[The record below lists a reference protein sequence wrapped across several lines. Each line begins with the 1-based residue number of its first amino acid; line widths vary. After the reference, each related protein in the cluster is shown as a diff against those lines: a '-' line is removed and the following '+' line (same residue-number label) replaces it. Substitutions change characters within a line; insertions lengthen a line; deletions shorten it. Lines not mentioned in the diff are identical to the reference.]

1 MKKFLL
7 LLAMVAFATGMT
19 FAQHGGGHPH
29 GGHPGFPG
37 DSTVVDS
44 IGHPGIPHDSIP
56 HDSIDHPT
64 HPMDS
69 LMQDSVAHPH
79 HGHPFGGHHGGG
91 LCDST
96 VVDSLA
102 HGGCPFGLGD
112 STLIDSLGLGHHG
125 HPFHGHHGHHG
136 EGTCD
141 STVVVDST
149 VVDPPTKSAF
159 VISKVVLYPNPV
171 VNELSIDFSAT
182 SSEMVKI
189 EIYTINGQLVRSLT
203 IETSE
208 GSNSER
214 IDVST
219 LNNGNYLLRIEQGNS
234 RVISRFIK

>member
-1 MKKFLL
+1 MKKLVLL
-7 LLAMVAFATGMT
+7 FAMVAFATGMT

-44 IGHPGIPHDSIP
+44 IGHPGVPCDSIAHDSIN
-56 HDSIDHPT
+56 HPT

-96 VVDSLA
+96 AVDSLA
-102 HGGCPFGLGD
+102 HSGCPFGLGD
-112 STLIDSLGLGHHG
+112 SALVDSLGFSHHG
-125 HPFHGHHGHHG
+125 HPFHGHHGDG
-136 EGTCD
+136 ICD
-141 STVVVDST
+141 STIVVDTT
-149 VVDPPTKSAF
+149 VVDTPTKSALIISN
-159 VISKVVLYPNPV
+159 VIVYPNPV
-171 VNELSIDFSAT
+171 VNELSIDFTST
-182 SSEMVKI
+182 SSEMVKV
-189 EIYTINGQLVRSLT
+189 EIYTISGQLVRSLNH
-203 IETSE
+203 ETSE
-208 GSNSER
+208 GSNSQR

-234 RVISRFIK
+234 QVTSRFIK